1 MYQVGSKLA
10 IFLEICAWSAILVIL
25 IFTIPVQL
33 ILYQLKSLN
42 ELKKSKICNWQY
54 FANEGLG

>member
-1 MYQVGSKLA
+1 MYQVGSMLA
-10 IFLEICAWSAILVIL
+10 IFFGNLRTWSAILVI
-25 IFTIPVQL
+25 FTIQL